1 MELNKF
7 IGTKIK
13 KFRESRNMTQDE
25 LGYSFLTKSAKIK
38 LENASLILRNCYSF
52 LTKSAKIKPPL
63 EFI

>member
-25 LGYSFLTKSAKIK
+25 LAELLDTTRPSISCRA
-38 LENASLILRNCYSF
+38 ILGESVQSRFTIFQLYQVF
-52 LTKSAKIKPPL
+52 V
-63 EFI
+63 